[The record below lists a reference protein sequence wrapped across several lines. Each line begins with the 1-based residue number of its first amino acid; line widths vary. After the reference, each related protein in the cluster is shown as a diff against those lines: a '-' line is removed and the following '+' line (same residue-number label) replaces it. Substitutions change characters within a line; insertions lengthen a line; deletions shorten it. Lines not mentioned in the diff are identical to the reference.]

1 MAHYRHPMTFPSFV
15 RVVFLLCPLAVVA
28 PAQAAFT
35 DNLDGTVSDTAT
47 GLMWDK
53 CSWGQSGASC
63 SGTANTYTWSA
74 ALGIAVS
81 ANGANYKS
89 HTDWRLPN
97 IKEME
102 SLTDLTVGNPA
113 MVFLSVSNPVI
124 NTSIFPNTQARF
136 YWSSTTYTPNSTNAW
151 VVSFFDGVAYSS
163 SKSDNIY
170 VRLVRSGQ
178 LLGSFDRLSAASV
191 KSSQTVSFGAAPTL
205 SAGGAAPVSATATSG
220 LAVSFSSLTPTV
232 CSVSGS
238 TVTAISAG
246 ACTIAADQ
254 AGNAGFNAA
263 AQVTQSIT
271 VGSSSVVSR
280 SDCLFNWAEKAYAQ
294 FFSPAGA
301 LSQTN
306 APPYFYRYYSGTGN
320 YLGISSADN
329 KVYVLGPSW
338 GNKLQQ
344 VGLVTSF
351 LPLSGCP

>member
-1 MAHYRHPMTFPSFV
+1 MNYPSFV
-15 RVVFLLCPLAVVA
+15 RVLFLLCPLVVVA
-28 PAQAAFT
+28 PARAAFT

-53 CSWGQSGASC
+53 CSWGQDGTNC

-74 ALGIAVS
+74 ALGVAVS
-81 ANGANYKS
+81 ANGTNYKS

-97 IKEME
+97 IKELE
-102 SLTDLTVGNPA
+102 SLVDLTVSSPT
-113 MVFLSVSNPVI
+113 I
-124 NTSIFPNTQARF
+124 NTSMFPNTQVRW
-136 YWSSTTYTPNSTNAW
+136 YWSSTTYTPILAFAW
-151 VVSFFDGVAYSS
+151 GVDCFDGSSFFNGREA
-163 SKSDNIY
+163 NGY

-178 LLGSFDRLSAASV
+178 LFDSFDHLSATPV
-191 KSSQTVSFGAAPTL
+191 KSSQTVSFGATPAL
-205 SAGGAAPVSATATSG
+205 VAGAAAAVSATATSG

-263 AQVTQSIT
+263 LQVTQSIA
-271 VGSSSVVSR
+271 VGSSSVGSR

-306 APPYFYRYYSGTGN
+306 VPPYFYRYYSGTGN

-351 LPLSGCP
+351 LPLAGCP